1 VEGQVA
7 FDAVGELDL
16 DAFLV
21 EQDVE
26 DLVCSISR

>member
-1 VEGQVA
+1 VQRQVA
-7 FDAVGELDL
+7 LDAVGQLDL

-26 DLVCSISR
+26 DLIYSRVC